1 MRTSVPEIDPR
12 DIGHGPPFHGESL
25 AREIVEAAVNRY
37 FVARRGRIPAFVA
50 RNFGWRGALS
60 LHRKALGSDLWRAPL
75 NAALVA
81 PALAIKG
88 IAYGFG
94 KAGRHET
101 ARWLMSREIFLKTGV
116 AQEIEF
122 RLHDELFEL
131 PYAQDARVV
140 HKDAL
145 ADLILADP
153 RTKAALATLNGPWGE
168 AERARLN
175 ASLREAL
182 AIYMQGRIA
191 VSEIANLGLAMG
203 AGFALLHQVTPGVL
217 TLGPALAD
225 YVARTL
231 ALSAGAALTA
241 AATGA
246 ALLASAAFVAASG
259 ILTDPIQAKL
269 GIHQRR
275 LLALVNSLEAA
286 FLDCKGPAFAAREQ
300 YVARLAELF
309 DVAAAVFRAAKG

>member
-12 DIGHGPPFHGESL
+12 DIGHGPPVHGESL
-25 AREIVEAAVNRY
+25 AREIVAEAIRRY
-37 FVARRGRIPAFVA
+37 FIARRSRIPAFVA
-50 RNFGWRGALS
+50 RNFGWKGALS
-60 LHRKALGSDLWRAPL
+60 LHRKALGNDLWRAPL

-81 PALAIKG
+81 PAVAIKG
-88 IAYGFG
+88 IAYAFE
-94 KAGRHET
+94 KAGRAQT
-101 ARWLMSREIFLKTGV
+101 ARWLKSREIFLDTNV
-116 AQEIEF
+116 AHEIDF

-131 PYAQDARVV
+131 PYANGARIVA
-140 HKDAL
+140 KAAL

-153 RTKAALATLNGPWGE
+153 RAKAALATLNGPWGE
-168 AERARLN
+168 AERRRLDAR
-175 ASLREAL
+175 LREAL

-191 VSEIANLGLAMG
+191 VSEIANVGLTLSVG
-203 AGFALLHQVTPGVL
+203 AGLLHQVTPGIL

-225 YVARTL
+225 VVAKSL

-246 ALLASAAFVAASG
+246 ALVASAAFVAASG
-259 ILTDPIQAKL
+259 IVTDPIQAKL

-275 LLALVNSLEAA
+275 LVALVDSLEAA
-286 FLDCKGPAFAAREQ
+286 FLDRQGPAFAAREQ

-309 DVAAAVFRAAKG
+309 DVATAVFRAAKG